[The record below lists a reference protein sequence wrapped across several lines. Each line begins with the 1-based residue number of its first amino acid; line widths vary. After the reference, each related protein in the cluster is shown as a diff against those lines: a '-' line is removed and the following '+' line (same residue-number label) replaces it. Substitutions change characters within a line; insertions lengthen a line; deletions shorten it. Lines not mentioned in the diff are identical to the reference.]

1 MVYVDPLC
9 ESEIVTLESMHKN
22 HPSPAT
28 RIRAHAMILSNRGYS
43 IQEIAEVYTVCRQT
57 VSSWLSSWEEEGLI
71 GLIDKPRSGRP
82 RVLSEVQEQAAIEAI
97 KKQPRK
103 LKQLASELSERFG
116 IRVTVSKLKR
126 LCKKAGYSWRG
137 IRKSLRNKRDQDQF
151 DEAVKEIEQLITR
164 EDNGEIELYFFDE
177 SGFTLQPCVPYA
189 WQPKGESIE
198 LPCAQSKRLNVL
210 GFVNR
215 QCHFESFVFEGSVNS
230 SVVVGCFEQFSKAID
245 KDVFILIDNAPVHRS
260 EEFMENIEAWEQ
272 RGLHIKFLPPYSP
285 ELNIIEI
292 VWRKIKYEWI
302 PFSAYESF
310 GNLKKELFSLLKDI
324 GENYSIAFS

>member
-9 ESEIVTLESMHKN
+9 EAEIVTLQSMHKH

-28 RIRAHAMILSNRGYS
+28 RIRAQAIVLSNRGYS
-43 IQEIAEVYTVCRQT
+43 IQEIAEVNSVCRQT
-57 VSSWLSSWEEEGLI
+57 VSNWLSSWEQEGLV

-82 RVLSEVQEQAAIEAI
+82 RVLSAAQEQAAIEAI

-103 LKQLASELSERFG
+103 LKQLASELSEKFG
-116 IRVTVSKLKR
+116 IRVTGSKLKR
-126 LCKKAGYSWRG
+126 LCKKAGYSWKR

-151 DEAVKEIEQLITR
+151 DEAVKEIEQLIIQ
-164 EDNGEIELYFFDE
+164 EDKGEIELYYFDE

-189 WQPKGESIE
+189 WQPKGESIKV
-198 LPCAQSKRLNVL
+198 PCAHSQRLNVL

-215 QCHFESFVFEGSVNS
+215 RCHFESFVFEGSVNS
-230 SVVVGCFEQFSKAID
+230 SVVVGCFEAFSKAIY
-245 KDVFILIDNAPVHRS
+245 KDIIVLIDNAPVHRS
-260 EEFMENIEAWEQ
+260 EEFMENIETWEH

-310 GNLKKELFSLLKDI
+310 CNLKKELFHILQGI